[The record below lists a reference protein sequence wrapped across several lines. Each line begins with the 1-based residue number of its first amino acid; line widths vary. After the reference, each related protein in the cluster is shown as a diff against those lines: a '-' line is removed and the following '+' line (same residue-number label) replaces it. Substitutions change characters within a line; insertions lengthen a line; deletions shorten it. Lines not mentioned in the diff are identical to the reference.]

1 MGFVGDWIIFSFKI
15 LVSALL
21 SGSLGWQ
28 MTKADK
34 NSDIRFFVLSGILST
49 MLVAATRYSV
59 KGSQEFMLGFVISGI
74 LIAIAIMSS
83 KLLTADKDG
92 NSVLTGLKILF
103 ASSLGIL
110 VGAGMIVEAVIAA
123 VIGYVILN
131 YLKLG
136 DSPTNTEEQK

>member
-1 MGFVGDWIIFSFKI
+1 MGFIGDWIIFSFKI

-28 MTKADK
+28 SPKADR
-34 NSDIRFFVLSGILST
+34 NIDIRFFVLSGTLST
-49 MLVAATRYSV
+49 MLVAASRYSV

-83 KLLTADKDG
+83 KLITAEKDG
-92 NSVLTGLKILF
+92 NGILTGVKLLF

-110 VGAGMIVEAVIAA
+110 VGAGMIVEAIIAA
-123 VIGYVILN
+123 VVGYIILN

-136 DSPTNTEEQK
+136 NGSSNSE

>member
-49 MLVAATRYSV
+49 MLVSATRYSV

-74 LIAIAIMSS
+74 LVAIAIMSS
-83 KLLTADKDG
+83 KLITADKDS
-92 NSVLTGLKILF
+92 NAVLTGLKILF
-103 ASSLGIL
+103 ASSLGVL

-136 DSPTNTEEQK
+136 ENPSNTEEQK

>member
-15 LVSALL
+15 LISALL

-34 NSDIRFFVLSGILST
+34 NIDIRFFVLSGTLST
-49 MLVAATRYSV
+49 MLVAASRYSL

-83 KLLTADKDG
+83 KLITADNEG
-92 NSVLTGLKILF
+92 NGVLTGLKILF

-110 VGAGMIVEAVIAA
+110 VGAGMIVEAIIAA
-123 VIGYVILN
+123 VVGYIILN

-136 DSPTNTEEQK
+136 DNPSITEKQK

>member
-15 LVSALL
+15 LISALL

-28 MTKADK
+28 LPKADK
-34 NSDIRFFVLSGILST
+34 NMDIRFFILSGTFST
-49 MLVAATRYSV
+49 MLVTASRHSV

-83 KLLTADKDG
+83 KLITAEKDG
-92 NSVLTGLKILF
+92 NGVLTGVKLLF

-110 VGAGMIVEAVIAA
+110 VGAGMIVEAIIAA
-123 VIGYVILN
+123 VVGYIILN
-131 YLKLG
+131 HLKLG
-136 DSPTNTEEQK
+136 NGSSNSE

>member
-15 LVSALL
+15 LISALL

-28 MTKADK
+28 MSKADK
-34 NSDIRFFVLSGILST
+34 NMDIRFFILSGTFST
-49 MLVAATRYSV
+49 MLVTASRYSV

-83 KLLTADKDG
+83 KLITTENDG
-92 NSVLTGLKILF
+92 NGILTGVKLLF

-110 VGAGMIVEAVIAA
+110 VGAGMIVEAIIAA
-123 VIGYVILN
+123 VVGYIILN
-131 YLKLG
+131 HLKLG
-136 DSPTNTEEQK
+136 NGSSNTE